1 MFCVNIIND
10 VPLSVFFSPKDVSG
24 LAVEG
29 QYLEMAVE
37 TDNCLKSR

>member
-10 VPLSVFFSPKDVSG
+10 VPLSVFLPKDVSG

-29 QYLEMAVE
+29 QYLEMAEE